1 MSFEDIDA
9 EITLLLKD
17 LEEDYGD
24 QHEALERI
32 RQMIEKTKA
41 YGMEPPQEL
50 VTLVGVLEQES
61 RGEGPAGTRNFGLS
75 RAAAHAREDYDHQRS
90 AEAAFRRR
98 S

>member
-61 RGEGPAGTRNFGLS
+61 RGEEAGKHRVDTFCTPELPPE
-75 RAAAHAREDYDHQRS
+75 AHE
-90 AEAAFRRR
+90 
-98 S
+98 